1 MARNYKSNV
10 RKLKHIEKAAQRDWK
25 NRLQIRADGLRA
37 LGFYSDPYILYW
49 ANPVKILIGMLNQL
63 PTKRRAAIFRVA
75 RAAMKRSLLVKI
87 QSLGT
92 PNWLDLKKM
101 DSSVELVSE
110 FKHGD
115 LRRLKF
121 STPERDKFESDK
133 EEIKTLIK
141 NKIASGSSPAFD
153 LISGIRMWLEMS
165 VRNGEY
171 KNWNKNEK

>member
-1 MARNYKSNV
+1 MNKPIPNL

-25 NRLQIRADGLRA
+25 NRFQIRADGLRA

-75 RAAMKRSLLVKI
+75 RATMKRGGLIKI

-101 DSSVELVSE
+101 DASVGFVSR
-110 FKHGD
+110 FKTGD
-115 LRRLKF
+115 LRELQF
-121 STPERDKFESDK
+121 STPELDRIKEKQEKIIAFIREQTDSLSKLDLDNVLYPVWAKIDKVIFCK
-133 EEIKTLIK
+133 YTMFK
-141 NKIASGSSPAFD
+141 NKY
-153 LISGIRMWLEMS
+153 E
-165 VRNGEY
+165 
-171 KNWNKNEK
+171 